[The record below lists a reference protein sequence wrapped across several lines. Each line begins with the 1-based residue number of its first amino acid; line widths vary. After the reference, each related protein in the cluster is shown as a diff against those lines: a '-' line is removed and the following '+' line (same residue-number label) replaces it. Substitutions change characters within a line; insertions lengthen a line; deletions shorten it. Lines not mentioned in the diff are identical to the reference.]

1 MRLAPGMMTAALV
14 IASTASEAARPAQV
28 RQTGSQPSVKWVGQ
42 DGHDYVGPNNRPEPS
57 EIQDMHL
64 VLSGLDPQRE
74 ISFVDVTTGQGG
86 DQWQYNARSFAWKAE
101 LKRPMGSRSADLF
114 LEPGHVEAPR
124 NYHVLFRYDNG
135 TTHEFDVRGR
145 KVSRSLRMPG
155 AALQARW
162 MGQEKQDRVGSG
174 PSVGPDGVADVRI
187 RLTAVSTRVPVKA
200 MRVEGPG
207 AMKWESGSNP
217 ELLPSA
223 EYWPDPKKPGE
234 GDLFFQ
240 PDRDLKGQK
249 LKILVLYANKTL
261 DAATITAGR
270 CDPKLR
276 IPESPLPRI
285 SELSATARWV
295 GQDGQDVTGTGDVHV
310 RLSRLARP
318 PAIAA
323 AVLTDSVHGTWVYRG
338 SDRIK
343 LNVSQR
349 DITGPLA
356 IRPGADRGSFDV
368 FFAPYRD
375 EARSTL
381 TLRLIDPDGRMSVAR
396 FDGGTCDPGR
406 CAARPAET
414 RVEAKPG
421 DDLNVLVNQY
431 GTVSLAEGTYRLLR
445 PLVLNRPVTLTSAGK
460 ATLLFA
466 QAATD
471 APWTAAIKIHC
482 GQTTC
487 NGFAVR
493 FEGPIRWD
501 QEVSYG
507 PAVIGTTDNKD
518 QAHPEL
524 KVNIVLTRLDVE
536 IPPAADPSK
545 WIDALRLIRLTNAR
559 GGMIAGNILRGGPIE
574 FFDGPWQLLNND
586 FRGTPPGTI
595 SHGIFVGHGTY
606 DALVRGNRAKP
617 VQPDG
622 KTWRFLVL
630 THRGSGD
637 RVEENIIEDI
647 GFREGDTI
655 PSSNEPEIILTEAYH
670 LTYEGRIAALS
681 ADGRLMRIY
690 RPQGQETATGDVVSL
705 LTGPAAGQFRRIAQ
719 IIDTETYL
727 VDPPIPKGTEVV
739 SIARGFVGESFQ
751 KNRIDIRGGQKSAGM
766 VLVGNHFGTRVIGN
780 HLLGG
785 ANSIRFAA
793 CPTETP
799 VVWGWSHAPFL
810 GAVIEDNILEDAAGG
825 AVLGVEHSARD
836 VKSNKGRTYMTIA
849 LNRNVVRWTEPFLQ
863 RYASSGAKALPPG
876 LILGH
881 LPSHDPEEFV
891 VQAAG
896 NRLEAPAGLKAPES
910 LLIHAVKYNSQ
921 KLLNRKY
928 SLPKGPGGSAD
939 ATRSDAAS
947 SSSGRS
953 RR

>member
-42 DGHDYVGPNNRPEPS
+42 DGHDYVGPSNRPEPS

-64 VLSGLDPQRE
+64 VLSGLDPQWE

-101 LKRPMGSRSADLF
+101 LKRPMGSRLADLF

-145 KVSRSLRMPG
+145 RVSRSLRMPG

-223 EYWPDPKKPGE
+223 EYWPDPKKPRE

-249 LKILVLYANKTL
+249 LKILVLYTNKTL

-310 RLSRLARP
+310 CLSRLARP

-338 SDRIK
+338 SDRIR

-617 VQPDG
+617 VQPEG

-681 ADGRLMRIY
+681 ADGRLMRIN

-727 VDPPIPKGTEVV
+727 VDPPIPKGTEAV

-785 ANSIRFAA
+785 ATRYGSPPAPPRR
-793 CPTETP
+793 P
-799 VVWGWSHAPFL
+799 WS
-810 GAVIEDNILEDAAGG
+810 GD
-825 AVLGVEHSARD
+825 
-836 VKSNKGRTYMTIA
+836 GRT
-849 LNRNVVRWTEPFLQ
+849 LRSWEP
-863 RYASSGAKALPPG
+863 
-876 LILGH
+876 
-881 LPSHDPEEFV
+881 
-891 VQAAG
+891 
-896 NRLEAPAGLKAPES
+896 
-910 LLIHAVKYNSQ
+910 
-921 KLLNRKY
+921 
-928 SLPKGPGGSAD
+928 
-939 ATRSDAAS
+939 
-947 SSSGRS
+947 
-953 RR
+953 

>member
-162 MGQEKQDRVGSG
+162 MGQEKQDRVGAG

-217 ELLPSA
+217 ELLPGA

-249 LKILVLYANKTL
+249 LKVLVLYANETL
-261 DAATITAGR
+261 DAATVAAGR

-310 RLSRLARP
+310 RLSRLART

-343 LNVSQR
+343 LNMSQG

-356 IRPGADRGSFDV
+356 IRPGADRGSFDI

-375 EARSTL
+375 ACS
-381 TLRLIDPDGRMSVAR
+381 
-396 FDGGTCDPGR
+396 FD
-406 CAARPAET
+406 
-414 RVEAKPG
+414 
-421 DDLNVLVNQY
+421 
-431 GTVSLAEGTYRLLR
+431 
-445 PLVLNRPVTLTSAGK
+445 
-460 ATLLFA
+460 
-466 QAATD
+466 
-471 APWTAAIKIHC
+471 
-482 GQTTC
+482 
-487 NGFAVR
+487 
-493 FEGPIRWD
+493 
-501 QEVSYG
+501 
-507 PAVIGTTDNKD
+507 
-518 QAHPEL
+518 AHPAPD
-524 KVNIVLTRLDVE
+524 RPRRPD
-536 IPPAADPSK
+536 
-545 WIDALRLIRLTNAR
+545 
-559 GGMIAGNILRGGPIE
+559 
-574 FFDGPWQLLNND
+574 
-586 FRGTPPGTI
+586 
-595 SHGIFVGHGTY
+595 
-606 DALVRGNRAKP
+606 VRGP
-617 VQPDG
+617 V
-622 KTWRFLVL
+622 
-630 THRGSGD
+630 
-637 RVEENIIEDI
+637 
-647 GFREGDTI
+647 
-655 PSSNEPEIILTEAYH
+655 
-670 LTYEGRIAALS
+670 
-681 ADGRLMRIY
+681 
-690 RPQGQETATGDVVSL
+690 
-705 LTGPAAGQFRRIAQ
+705 RRRH
-719 IIDTETYL
+719 
-727 VDPPIPKGTEVV
+727 V
-739 SIARGFVGESFQ
+739 
-751 KNRIDIRGGQKSAGM
+751 
-766 VLVGNHFGTRVIGN
+766 
-780 HLLGG
+780 
-785 ANSIRFAA
+785 
-793 CPTETP
+793 
-799 VVWGWSHAPFL
+799 
-810 GAVIEDNILEDAAGG
+810 
-825 AVLGVEHSARD
+825 
-836 VKSNKGRTYMTIA
+836 
-849 LNRNVVRWTEPFLQ
+849 
-863 RYASSGAKALPPG
+863 
-876 LILGH
+876 
-881 LPSHDPEEFV
+881 
-891 VQAAG
+891 
-896 NRLEAPAGLKAPES
+896 
-910 LLIHAVKYNSQ
+910 
-921 KLLNRKY
+921 
-928 SLPKGPGGSAD
+928 
-939 ATRSDAAS
+939 
-947 SSSGRS
+947 
-953 RR
+953 

>member
-14 IASTASEAARPAQV
+14 IASTASAAARPAQV
-28 RQTGSQPSVKWVGQ
+28 RQSGSQPSVKWVGQ

-57 EIQDMHL
+57 EIQDMHFI
-64 VLSGLDPQRE
+64 LSGLDPQRE

-135 TTHEFDVRGR
+135 TTHEFNVRGR
-145 KVSRSLRMPG
+145 KVSRGLRMPG

-162 MGQEKQDRVGSG
+162 MGQEEQDRVGAG

-200 MRVEGPG
+200 MRVEAPG

-217 ELLPSA
+217 ELLPGA

-249 LKILVLYANKTL
+249 LKVLVLYANETL
-261 DAATITAGR
+261 DAATVAAGR

-295 GQDGQDVTGTGDVHV
+295 GQDGQDVTGAGDVHV
-310 RLSRLARP
+310 RLSRLART

-343 LNVSQR
+343 LNVSQG

-356 IRPGADRGSFDV
+356 IRPGADRGSIDV

-375 EARSTL
+375 LARSTL

-406 CAARPAET
+406 CAPRPAET
-414 RVEAKPG
+414 RVAAKPG
-421 DDLNVLVNQY
+421 DDLNALANQY
-431 GTVSLAEGTYRLLR
+431 GTVSLAEGTYRLLG
-445 PLVLNRPVTLTSAGK
+445 PLVLNRPVTLTSEGK
-460 ATLLFA
+460 ATLVFA

-493 FEGPIRWD
+493 FAGPIRWD

-507 PAVIGTTDNKD
+507 PAVIGTTDNND
-518 QAHPEL
+518 QAHAEL
-524 KVNIVLTRLDVE
+524 KVNIVLTRLDLE

-574 FFDGPWQLLNND
+574 FFEGPWHLLNND

-595 SHGIFVGHGTY
+595 SHGIFVGHGT
-606 DALVRGNRAKP
+606 DDTLIRGNRAKP
-617 VQPDG
+617 VQPEG

-647 GFREGDTI
+647 GSLEGDTI

-681 ADGRLMRIY
+681 ADGRLVRIY

-719 IIDTETYL
+719 IIDPETYL

-785 ANSIRFAA
+785 ATRYGSPPAPPR
-793 CPTETP
+793 PP
-799 VVWGWSHAPFL
+799 WS
-810 GAVIEDNILEDAAGG
+810 GD
-825 AVLGVEHSARD
+825 
-836 VKSNKGRTYMTIA
+836 GRT
-849 LNRNVVRWTEPFLQ
+849 LRSWEP
-863 RYASSGAKALPPG
+863 
-876 LILGH
+876 
-881 LPSHDPEEFV
+881 
-891 VQAAG
+891 
-896 NRLEAPAGLKAPES
+896 
-910 LLIHAVKYNSQ
+910 
-921 KLLNRKY
+921 
-928 SLPKGPGGSAD
+928 
-939 ATRSDAAS
+939 
-947 SSSGRS
+947 
-953 RR
+953 

>member
-1 MRLAPGMMTAALV
+1 M
-14 IASTASEAARPAQV
+14 
-28 RQTGSQPSVKWVGQ
+28 
-42 DGHDYVGPNNRPEPS
+42 
-57 EIQDMHL
+57 
-64 VLSGLDPQRE
+64 
-74 ISFVDVTTGQGG
+74 
-86 DQWQYNARSFAWKAE
+86 
-101 LKRPMGSRSADLF
+101 
-114 LEPGHVEAPR
+114 
-124 NYHVLFRYDNG
+124 
-135 TTHEFDVRGR
+135 
-145 KVSRSLRMPG
+145 
-155 AALQARW
+155 
-162 MGQEKQDRVGSG
+162 
-174 PSVGPDGVADVRI
+174 
-187 RLTAVSTRVPVKA
+187 
-200 MRVEGPG
+200 
-207 AMKWESGSNP
+207 
-217 ELLPSA
+217 
-223 EYWPDPKKPGE
+223 
-234 GDLFFQ
+234 
-240 PDRDLKGQK
+240 
-249 LKILVLYANKTL
+249 
-261 DAATITAGR
+261 
-270 CDPKLR
+270 
-276 IPESPLPRI
+276 
-285 SELSATARWV
+285 
-295 GQDGQDVTGTGDVHV
+295 
-310 RLSRLARP
+310 
-318 PAIAA
+318 
-323 AVLTDSVHGTWVYRG
+323 
-338 SDRIK
+338 
-343 LNVSQR
+343 
-349 DITGPLA
+349 
-356 IRPGADRGSFDV
+356 
-368 FFAPYRD
+368 
-375 EARSTL
+375 
-381 TLRLIDPDGRMSVAR
+381 
-396 FDGGTCDPGR
+396 
-406 CAARPAET
+406 
-414 RVEAKPG
+414 
-421 DDLNVLVNQY
+421 
-431 GTVSLAEGTYRLLR
+431 
-445 PLVLNRPVTLTSAGK
+445 LNRPVTLTSEGK
-460 ATLLFA
+460 ATLVFA

-524 KVNIVLTRLDVE
+524 KVNIVLTRLDLE

-545 WIDALRLIRLTNAR
+545 WIEAMRLIRLTNAR

-719 IIDTETYL
+719 IIDPETYL

-825 AVLGVEHSARD
+825 AMLGVEHSARD

-921 KLLNRKY
+921 KLLNRKF
-928 SLPKGPGGSAD
+928 SLPTGPGGSAD

-947 SSSGRS
+947 SSSGSS

>member
-42 DGHDYVGPNNRPEPS
+42 DGHDYVGPNNRLEPS

-124 NYHVLFRYDNG
+124 NYHILFRYDNG

-223 EYWPDPKKPGE
+223 EYWPDPEKPGE

-240 PDRDLKGQK
+240 PDRDLKEQK
-249 LKILVLYANKTL
+249 LKVLVLYANKTL
-261 DAATITAGR
+261 DAAMVASGR
-270 CDPKLR
+270 CDPKLQ

-295 GQDGQDVTGTGDVHV
+295 GQDGQNMTGTGDVHV

-343 LNVSQR
+343 LNVSQG

-375 EARSTL
+375 LARSTL

-406 CAARPAET
+406 CAPRPAET

-421 DDLNVLVNQY
+421 DDLNALVNQY

-524 KVNIVLTRLDVE
+524 KVNIVLTRLDLE

-647 GFREGDTI
+647 GSREGDTI

-719 IIDTETYL
+719 IIDTGDLPGGSPYSQ
-727 VDPPIPKGTEVV
+727 GH
-739 SIARGFVGESFQ
+739 
-751 KNRIDIRGGQKSAGM
+751 RGGLDCPRLRRRELPEEPDRHPGRPEVRRHGAGRQPLRHPSDRQPSAG
-766 VLVGNHFGTRVIGN
+766 RR
-780 HLLGG
+780 
-785 ANSIRFAA
+785 NSIRFAA

-825 AVLGVEHSARD
+825 TILGVEHSARD
-836 VKSNKGRTYMTIA
+836 IKSNKGRTYMTIA

-928 SLPKGPGGSAD
+928 SLPVGRGGSAD

-947 SSSGRS
+947 SGSGRS